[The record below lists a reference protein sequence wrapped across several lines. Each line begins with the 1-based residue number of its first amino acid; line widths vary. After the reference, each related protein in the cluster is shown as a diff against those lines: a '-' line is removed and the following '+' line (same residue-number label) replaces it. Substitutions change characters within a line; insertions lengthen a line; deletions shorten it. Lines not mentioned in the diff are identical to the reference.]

1 MEKWVIAAK
10 RADFNQIGQ
19 QFHIDPV
26 IARLI
31 RNRDVIGEDK
41 IREYLSGTVQELP
54 SPWLMKDMEKAVDI
68 LEKKISQKAK
78 VRIIGDYDIDGVTST
93 YILMKGLAR
102 IGADVDTYIPDRVA
116 DGYGIH
122 AHLIERAETDRID
135 TIVTCDNG
143 IAAAAEIQMAKD
155 KGMTVIITDHH
166 EVPYREEKGER
177 QMVLPPADAIL
188 NPKQYD
194 CPYPNKNLCG
204 AVVAFK
210 YIAALYE
217 RFGVPAEELEDY
229 YELAAIATVGDVMDL
244 QGENRILVKEG
255 LRRLKNTKNQGLQE
269 LIRANSLEDA
279 KITAYH
285 IGFVLGPCI
294 NASGRLD
301 TAARSLALL
310 NAKTKEEA
318 ARLAGDL
325 TALNQSRKALT
336 EKGKEEAIRIIE
348 TTELKNDRV
357 LVVYLPDCHES
368 LAGIIAGRIREK
380 YHRPAFVLTG
390 GETSAKGSG
399 RSIES
404 YSMYEELVKCADLM
418 IQFGGHPMAAGLSI
432 EEKNIEEFMTRE
444 HLVTFDIDDY
454 VDDVKETMSKI
465 RHRDFPILDENG
477 NYLGMVSRRNLMSM
491 QKKQIILVDHNEK
504 SQAVDNINEAEILEI
519 IDHHRLG
526 SLETISPVYFRNQPL
541 GCTSTIIYQMFG
553 EKNIEIPQH
562 IAGLLLSAILS
573 DTLMF
578 RSPTCTQLDIL
589 AAEALAKI
597 AKVDIETHAKNMFKA
612 GSDFKNKTTEEIF
625 YSDFKIFHTDEFDFG
640 VAQISAMSREE
651 LDKVAEKL
659 RPFLKEVLGEKRI
672 DMVYVM
678 LTDILEESSRVIF
691 EGHDA
696 GRILADAFERE
707 ENENGI
713 LLEGIISRKKQLIPT
728 LMNAMAEK
736 V

>member
-1 MEKWVIAAK
+1 MSTESKKVWVVGHKNPDTDSICAAISYAYLKNQSGDKKTYVAK
-10 RADFNQIGQ
+10 RA
-19 QFHIDPV
+19 
-26 IARLI
+26 
-31 RNRDVIGEDK
+31 
-41 IREYLSGTVQELP
+41 
-54 SPWLMKDMEKAVDI
+54 
-68 LEKKISQKAK
+68 
-78 VRIIGDYDIDGVTST
+78 
-93 YILMKGLAR
+93 
-102 IGADVDTYIPDRVA
+102 
-116 DGYGIH
+116 
-122 AHLIERAETDRID
+122 
-135 TIVTCDNG
+135 
-143 IAAAAEIQMAKD
+143 
-155 KGMTVIITDHH
+155 
-166 EVPYREEKGER
+166 
-177 QMVLPPADAIL
+177 
-188 NPKQYD
+188 
-194 CPYPNKNLCG
+194 G
-204 AVVAFK
+204 AVNEETRYV
-210 YIAALYE
+210 LE
-217 RFGVPAEELEDY
+217 RFGVEEPPLVTYAGAQIKDINIRKTAGVSNQISLKRAWELMKKLEVVTLPVTNQFGKLEGVIVTKDIATSYMDVLDNCVLSKARTQYKTIAETIDGEVYAGNEHAHFVRGKVVIATSNPEYMADYIEDDDLVILGDREEAQMQAIRSNASCIIIGGGLEVAEEVKK
-229 YELAAIATVGDVMDL
+229 LAEKRDCVI
-244 QGENRILVKEG
+244 
-255 LRRLKNTKNQGLQE
+255 
-269 LIRANSLEDA
+269 
-279 KITAYH
+279 ITTP
-285 IGFVLGPCI
+285 F
-294 NASGRLD
+294 D
-301 TAARSLALL
+301 TFSV
-310 NAKTKEEA
+310 
-318 ARLAGDL
+318 ARLI
-325 TALNQSRKALT
+325 NQSMPIKQ
-336 EKGKEEAIRIIE
+336 
-348 TTELKNDRV
+348 
-357 LVVYLPDCHES
+357 Y
-368 LAGIIAGRIREK
+368 
-380 YHRPAFVLTG
+380 
-390 GETSAKGSG
+390 
-399 RSIES
+399 
-404 YSMYEELVKCADLM
+404 
-418 IQFGGHPMAAGLSI
+418 
-432 EEKNIEEFMTRE
+432 MTRRE
-444 HLVTFDIDDY
+444 LVTFDIDDY
-454 VDDVKETMSKI
+454 VDDVKDVMSRV
-465 RHRDFPILDENG
+465 RHRDFPVLGSNG
-477 NYLGMVSRRNLMSM
+477 NYVGMISRRNLMNM

-519 IDHHRLG
+519 IDHHRIG

>member
-255 LRRLKNTKNQGLQE
+255 LCRLKNTKNQGLQE

-301 TAARSLALL
+301 TATRSLALL

-318 ARLAGDL
+318 ARLAGIHVGKTVIIAFVINGALCGLAGAMAAAYCGGANQDL
-325 TALNQSRKALT
+325 GTTYFLPSVAAAFVGGTNAAGGKSSVVGVSIGALMMTLMSTFLNAAKLDVGVQRLIQ
-336 EKGKEEAIRIIE
+336 GVF
-348 TTELKNDRV
+348 LV
-357 LVVYLPDCHES
+357 FLLVVAVSD
-368 LAGIIAGRIREK
+368 A
-380 YHRPAFVLTG
+380 
-390 GETSAKGSG
+390 
-399 RSIES
+399 
-404 YSMYEELVKCADLM
+404 
-418 IQFGGHPMAAGLSI
+418 
-432 EEKNIEEFMTRE
+432 
-444 HLVTFDIDDY
+444 
-454 VDDVKETMSKI
+454 SK
-465 RHRDFPILDENG
+465 
-477 NYLGMVSRRNLMSM
+477 
-491 QKKQIILVDHNEK
+491 KK
-504 SQAVDNINEAEILEI
+504 
-519 IDHHRLG
+519 
-526 SLETISPVYFRNQPL
+526 
-541 GCTSTIIYQMFG
+541 
-553 EKNIEIPQH
+553 
-562 IAGLLLSAILS
+562 
-573 DTLMF
+573 
-578 RSPTCTQLDIL
+578 
-589 AAEALAKI
+589 
-597 AKVDIETHAKNMFKA
+597 
-612 GSDFKNKTTEEIF
+612 
-625 YSDFKIFHTDEFDFG
+625 
-640 VAQISAMSREE
+640 
-651 LDKVAEKL
+651 
-659 RPFLKEVLGEKRI
+659 
-672 DMVYVM
+672 
-678 LTDILEESSRVIF
+678 
-691 EGHDA
+691 
-696 GRILADAFERE
+696 
-707 ENENGI
+707 
-713 LLEGIISRKKQLIPT
+713 
-728 LMNAMAEK
+728 
-736 V
+736 